1 MDSEEPDSES
11 GLDTEPKP
19 DAKSPSDPGETYAD
33 RHGYLSWLGVTVEA
47 REPGRVVL
55 SLPARTELRNPGG
68 ALHGGVLATLIDHAG
83 GATLRTELDRP
94 SETPHASTDLNVS
107 YLRPATGDLRAE
119 AHTLRVGSSVAVV
132 AVDVTS
138 VAPDGERKSVA
149 AGRVTLH
156 LDRPAEPDDPDP
168 G

>member
-1 MDSEEPDSES
+1 MD
-11 GLDTEPKP
+11 P
-19 DAKSPSDPGETYAD
+19 DADPNSDDRPGETYAD
-33 RHGYLSWLGVTVEA
+33 RHEFLSWLDVTVEK

-55 SLPARTELRNPGG
+55 SLPAREELRNPGG

-107 YLRPATGDLRAE
+107 YLRPATSDLRAE
-119 AHTLRVGSSVAVV
+119 GETLRVGSSVAVV

-138 VAPDGERKSVA
+138 RAPDGERKAVA

-156 LDRPAEPDDPDP
+156 LDRSGIDQSRTSAGAGGDSGPA
-168 G
+168 